1 MKIFKITLQAA
12 ALIYCLPLLANP
24 LLSPYGVTDG
34 GASHHGAMNLSGNP
48 AAPSSIRWEYDSQS
62 SSTKNRSFDSGFA
75 LGIGRFGAAVNSG
88 EVDDIYD
95 EADRVYEDLDQST
108 TNSELAEVSADIE
121 NVLQLLEEDGYVNV
135 KAYGAV
141 APLEIASQKLGGV
154 WSFHPHLNFD
164 SNANFSGSTVE
175 CRSSLDPD
183 GEFYNCSQYL
193 TSDESLNMSNCSRY
207 VLSLA
212 DDPGS
217 VFNFDSCEN
226 EIETKKN
233 NGDTL
238 NSCES
243 SLDQLFNISGGTDT
257 TDLTDAISA
266 DCEFEMNSDAA
277 MHLRLAMFTGFGV
290 GYSTKAYELDS
301 GDIFV
306 GLRGKYLSSNLYT
319 TKKTYNEIVD
329 EYDNDTEKMLED
341 IRSDYD
347 ANATDGTGYALDL
360 GLLWTMK
367 YGRIGLSVD
376 NVFASE
382 FDYLDEDG
390 ILQSYQLPQQ
400 TRVELSLY
408 PEGRWMHLSYVQELE
423 EVEAFSGER
432 TQWRNISVGFTPY
445 VAILH
450 ARIGQSEE
458 QVSGLSYITGGISL
472 FSVVHIDG
480 GISTDTVE
488 VEGEEQPRGIYGSVS
503 VEFIF

>member
-48 AAPSSIRWEYDSQS
+48 AAPSNIRWEYDSQS

-88 EVDDIYD
+88 EVDDIYT
-95 EADRVYEDLDQST
+95 EADRVYGDLEQST
-108 TNSELAEVSADIE
+108 TNSELAGVSADIE
-121 NVLQLLEEDGYVNV
+121 NVLQLLEENGYVNV

-154 WSFHPHLNFD
+154 WSFHPHVNFD
-164 SNANFSGSTVE
+164 SSANFSGSTVE
-175 CRSSLDPD
+175 CRSSLDSATAGP
-183 GEFYNCSQYL
+183 FNCSEYL
-193 TSDESLNMSNCSRY
+193 NGTAEGMSACSTY

-212 DDPGS
+212 DLDDGASLQDALNGS
-217 VFNFDSCEN
+217 TLCKD
-226 EIETKKN
+226 EINAKE
-233 NGDTL
+233 GTL
-238 NSCES
+238 NSCET
-243 SLDQLFNISGGTDT
+243 SLDNLLNNNIND
-257 TDLTDAISA
+257 TDAISEN
-266 DCEFEMNSDAA
+266 CEFEMNSDAA
-277 MHLRLAMFTGFGV
+277 VHLKLGMFTGFGV

-382 FDYLDEDG
+382 FDYLDEDDV
-390 ILQSYQLPQQ
+390 LQSYQLPQQ

>member
-88 EVDDIYD
+88 EVDDIYT
-95 EADRVYEDLDQST
+95 EADRVYGDLEQST
-108 TNSELAEVSADIE
+108 TNSELAGVSADIE
-121 NVLQLLEEDGYVNV
+121 NVLQLLEENGYVNV

-154 WSFHPHLNFD
+154 WSFHPHVNFD
-164 SNANFSGSTVE
+164 SSANFSGSTVE
-175 CRSSLDPD
+175 CRSSLDSATAGP
-183 GEFYNCSQYL
+183 FNCSEYL
-193 TSDESLNMSNCSRY
+193 NGTAEGMSACSTY

-212 DDPGS
+212 DLDDGASLQDALNGS
-217 VFNFDSCEN
+217 TLCKD
-226 EIETKKN
+226 EINAKE
-233 NGDTL
+233 GTL
-238 NSCES
+238 NSCET
-243 SLDQLFNISGGTDT
+243 SLDNLLNNNIND
-257 TDLTDAISA
+257 TDAISA
-266 DCEFEMNSDAA
+266 NCEFEMNSDAA
-277 MHLRLAMFTGFGV
+277 VHLKLGMFTGFGV

-382 FDYLDEDG
+382 FDYLDEDDV
-390 ILQSYQLPQQ
+390 LQSYQLPQQ

>member
-88 EVDDIYD
+88 EVDDIYT
-95 EADRVYEDLDQST
+95 EADRVYGDLEQST
-108 TNSELAEVSADIE
+108 TNSELAGVSADIE
-121 NVLQLLEEDGYVNV
+121 NVLQLLEENGYVNV

-154 WSFHPHLNFD
+154 WSFHPHVNFD
-164 SNANFSGSTVE
+164 SSANFSGSTVE
-175 CRSSLDPD
+175 CRSSLDSATAGP
-183 GEFYNCSQYL
+183 FNCSEYL
-193 TSDESLNMSNCSRY
+193 SGTAPGMSACSTY

-212 DDPGS
+212 DLDDGASLQDALNGS
-217 VFNFDSCEN
+217 TLCKD
-226 EIETKKN
+226 EINAKE
-233 NGDTL
+233 GTL
-238 NSCES
+238 NSCET
-243 SLDQLFNISGGTDT
+243 SLDNLLNNNIND
-257 TDLTDAISA
+257 TDAISEN
-266 DCEFEMNSDAA
+266 CEFEMNSDAA
-277 MHLRLAMFTGFGV
+277 VHLKLGMFTGFGV

-382 FDYLDEDG
+382 FDYLDEDDV
-390 ILQSYQLPQQ
+390 LQSYQLPQQ

>member
-88 EVDDIYD
+88 EVDDIYT
-95 EADRVYEDLDQST
+95 EADRVYGDLEQST
-108 TNSELAEVSADIE
+108 TNSELAGVSADIE
-121 NVLQLLEEDGYVNV
+121 NVLQLLEENGYVNV

-154 WSFHPHLNFD
+154 WSFHPHVNFD
-164 SNANFSGSTVE
+164 SSANFSGSTVE
-175 CRSSLDPD
+175 CRSSLDSATAGP
-183 GEFYNCSQYL
+183 FNCSEYL
-193 TSDESLNMSNCSRY
+193 NGTAEGMSACSTY

-212 DDPGS
+212 DLDDGASLQDALNGS
-217 VFNFDSCEN
+217 TLCKD
-226 EIETKKN
+226 EINAKE
-233 NGDTL
+233 GTL
-238 NSCES
+238 NSCET
-243 SLDQLFNISGGTDT
+243 SLDNLLNNNIND
-257 TDLTDAISA
+257 TDAISEN
-266 DCEFEMNSDAA
+266 CEFEMNSDAA
-277 MHLRLAMFTGFGV
+277 VHLKLGMFTGFGV

-382 FDYLDEDG
+382 FDYLDEDDV
-390 ILQSYQLPQQ
+390 LQSYQLPQQ

>member
-1 MKIFKITLQAA
+1 MKILKITLQAA

-88 EVDDIYD
+88 EVDDIYT
-95 EADRVYEDLDQST
+95 EADRVYGDLEQST
-108 TNSELAEVSADIE
+108 TNSELAGVSADIE
-121 NVLQLLEEDGYVNV
+121 NVLQLLEENGYVNV

-154 WSFHPHLNFD
+154 WSFHPHVNFD
-164 SNANFSGSTVE
+164 SSANFSGSTVE
-175 CRSSLDPD
+175 CRSSLDSATAGP
-183 GEFYNCSQYL
+183 FNCSEYL
-193 TSDESLNMSNCSRY
+193 DGTAEGMSACSTY

-212 DDPGS
+212 DLDDGASLQDALNGS
-217 VFNFDSCEN
+217 TLCKD
-226 EIETKKN
+226 EINAKE
-233 NGDTL
+233 GTL
-238 NSCES
+238 NSCET
-243 SLDQLFNISGGTDT
+243 SLDNLLNNNIND
-257 TDLTDAISA
+257 TDAISEN
-266 DCEFEMNSDAA
+266 CEFEMNSDAA
-277 MHLRLAMFTGFGV
+277 VHLKLGMFTGFGV

>member
-1 MKIFKITLQAA
+1 MKILKITLQAA

-154 WSFHPHLNFD
+154 WSFHPHVNFD
-164 SNANFSGSTVE
+164 SNANFSGSSVK
-175 CRSSLDPD
+175 CRSSLDSAD
-183 GEFYNCSQYL
+183 SFENSYNCSEYL
-193 TSDESLNMSNCSRY
+193 SGTAEGMSNCSRY
-207 VLSLA
+207 VLNLVSN
-212 DDPGS
+212 PGS
-217 VFNFDSCEN
+217 TTYLDECYTDELGSPTTQEDLDALDSCER
-226 EIETKKN
+226 EIVNSFN
-233 NGDTL
+233 N
-238 NSCES
+238 NSDE
-243 SLDQLFNISGGTDT
+243 
-257 TDLTDAISA
+257 DAISEN
-266 DCEFEMNSDAA
+266 CEFELESDAA
-277 MHLRLAMFTGFGV
+277 IHLKLGMFTGFGV

-382 FDYLDEDG
+382 FDYLDEDDV
-390 ILQSYQLPQQ
+390 LQSYQLPQQ